1 MKLSSK
7 CEYACLALIFL
18 AQTYDRGLVKIQEI
32 ADEKR
37 IPKKFLE
44 QILIVLKQ
52 RGYVKSKQG
61 ANGGYR
67 LAKTP
72 DRITLAEIIRLMDGA
87 LAPVESVSKYFYEPT
102 PIEQEHTLLEVFRG
116 IRDYIS
122 DTLEQ
127 ISFQDLVA
135 DAAKQHGKKSRQ
147 PKPPGKKSTD

>member
-18 AQTYDRGLVKIQEI
+18 AEHFERGLVKIQEI
-32 ADEKR
+32 AESKK

-52 RGYVKSKQG
+52 RGYVKSKKG
-61 ANGGYR
+61 SHGGYR
-67 LAKTP
+67 LDKAPEK
-72 DRITLAEIIRLMDGA
+72 ITLAEIIRLMDGA

-102 PIEQEHTLLEVFRG
+102 PIEQEKRLLEVFKE

-122 DTLEQ
+122 DRLER
-127 ISFQDLVA
+127 ISFADLVG
-135 DAAKQHGKKSRQ
+135 DGVSKKMKKS
-147 PKPPGKKSTD
+147 